1 MIAEYWE
8 MIVFRS
14 NELLF
19 YSMSYHSLFVTLNDI
34 TFGGNIY
41 IHNFLQLH
49 VITYIQYILMYLM
62 MRDKF
67 KSVLMRT

>member
-19 YSMSYHSLFVTLNDI
+19 YSMSYHSMFVTLNDI

-41 IHNFLQLH
+41 IHNFFAPACHHIYTVYPH
-49 VITYIQYILMYLM
+49 VF
-62 MRDKF
+62 DDEG
-67 KSVLMRT
+67 